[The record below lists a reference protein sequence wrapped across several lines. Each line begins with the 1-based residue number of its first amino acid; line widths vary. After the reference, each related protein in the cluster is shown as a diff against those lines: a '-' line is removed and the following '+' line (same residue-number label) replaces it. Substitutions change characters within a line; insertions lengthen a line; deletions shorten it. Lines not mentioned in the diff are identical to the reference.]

1 MLDAIGYLKASNTDS
16 LDNFGMIVELSADGY
31 TLAVAGSHE
40 ASNATGINGNQSNN
54 SSPGS
59 GAVYVYRRRGNTWQ
73 QAAYIKAA
81 VNEAGQ
87 LFGGGNFVDF
97 RALALS
103 ADGSILAV
111 GAPRQDVNGVTD
123 AGIVYTYRRLGN
135 TWRLMSTVLSPQPL
149 PGDFFGDELDIS
161 HDGRTLKVSDQV
173 GNDQGLKP
181 RRAHIY
187 VLSGNTWQYTQT
199 PDCLRDYDIVE
210 NSRLSGDGNTLVLS
224 CFDVERFQHRFMTLK
239 RSANAWNHV
248 SETPHDLASEYPIV
262 LSADASMM
270 ALNDR
275 FSSVLI
281 FRWDGSYWWREAAI
295 PRGPNGFHWGW
306 DLALAD
312 NGRLLAIADPTAT
325 EYGAGVSSRS
335 RPDVGHHGA
344 VYLYEHRDDG
354 AWTLRNVVK
363 SPNPSADHFGHSVS
377 LSASGRTLAAG
388 APTED
393 GGSTGIGARGE
404 CTAAGT
410 QRNGVAEVVRRGVG

>member
-1 MLDAIGYLKASNTDS
+1 
-16 LDNFGMIVELSADGY
+16 MIVELSADGY

-40 ASNATGINGNQSNN
+40 ASNATGIDGNQSNN

-149 PGDFFGDELDIS
+149 PGDFFGDELNIS

-181 RRAHIY
+181 DAHTSMCCPEHLA
-187 VLSGNTWQYTQT
+187 VH
-199 PDCLRDYDIVE
+199 PD
-210 NSRLSGDGNTLVLS
+210 SRLPARLRHRGEHTSKRRWQHARVEL
-224 CFDVERFQHRFMTLK
+224 FDVERFQHRFMTLK

-248 SETPHDLASEYPIV
+248 SKTPHDLASEYPIV

-281 FRWDGSYWWREAAI
+281 FRWNGSYWWREAAI
-295 PRGPNGFHWGW
+295 PRGPNGFTGM
-306 DLALAD
+306 
-312 NGRLLAIADPTAT
+312 GP
-325 EYGAGVSSRS
+325 
-335 RPDVGHHGA
+335 RP
-344 VYLYEHRDDG
+344 
-354 AWTLRNVVK
+354 
-363 SPNPSADHFGHSVS
+363 
-377 LSASGRTLAAG
+377 
-388 APTED
+388 
-393 GGSTGIGARGE
+393 
-404 CTAAGT
+404 
-410 QRNGVAEVVRRGVG
+410 RR